1 MSILDENGRGF
12 ASFSGVC
19 PYACLHCYT
28 FIPDY
33 KSQGEGSIPDIV
45 DRLKGT
51 DPNIIY
57 ISGHKENFIVP
68 DKGIELGEKLFD
80 RYHCDIMMTTRNVF
94 DAAAIKRLSRLNKKM
109 LEEGKILFFCVSIPA
124 FDSYKKLE
132 SNPMIPTPEARM
144 NFLSSVYAEGIST
157 FLTVKPLCP
166 NEFIPIDEALEI
178 IRRCKDFSTVVLSSG
193 IVVDDNILRKL
204 PGFPVNRLDSSKRE
218 PLMPCLGNEL
228 IQVCYVDVSSELQKI
243 EELCNANWLPFFQH
257 SMPAVKYV
265 RSLKR

>member
-1 MSILDENGRGF
+1 M
-12 ASFSGVC
+12 
-19 PYACLHCYT
+19 
-28 FIPDY
+28 
-33 KSQGEGSIPDIV
+33 Q
-45 DRLKGT
+45 KGL
-51 DPNIIY
+51 
-57 ISGHKENFIVP
+57 V
-68 DKGIELGEKLFD
+68 
-80 RYHCDIMMTTRNVF
+80 
-94 DAAAIKRLSRLNKKM
+94 
-109 LEEGKILFFCVSIPA
+109 
-124 FDSYKKLE
+124 
-132 SNPMIPTPEARM
+132 
-144 NFLSSVYAEGIST
+144 
-157 FLTVKPLCP
+157 LCP

-243 EELCNANWLPFFQH
+243 EELCNANGLPFFQH